1 MIGPVELQ
9 QVALFLGLWREQ
21 PRLDC
26 LGPGQEHA
34 GMPPPSQVC
43 FPSIGQTC
51 RGVLAHRLVEPEPGP
66 DPTRIRLQQRSGDQL
81 LNQHANLAALD
92 RRRARHLLCR
102 SEVEAPREYA
112 QPAEHHRSAG

>member
-26 LGPGQEHA
+26 LGPGQERA
-34 GMPPPSQVC
+34 GVPPPSQVLL
-43 FPSIGQTC
+43 PSIGQTC

-66 DPTRIRLQQRSGDQL
+66 DPTRIRFQQRSGDQL
-81 LNQHANLAALD
+81 LNQHTNLAALTGGVPATSCAAARSKPPGNMLS
-92 RRRARHLLCR
+92 RRN
-102 SEVEAPREYA
+102 
-112 QPAEHHRSAG
+112 HRSAG